1 MTSDSPSRAPG
12 KEPVPSPDDPARG
25 PGGGDRAASDRAAS
39 DAYESDGPTTA
50 SLPSPWGDH
59 VLPEKDT
66 LALRLGSHDLWFRW
80 RDGEIRVCDQDR
92 GAGSGDLATWGFGSP
107 DPEPPTDAEW
117 SRWATPGGEREIS
130 LRPLLPE
137 RPVVLEPEWPF
148 RLLPGAEARVFVRVP
163 LWIRMDLVVRT
174 PGDQENVRRL
184 KLQETPA
191 VLMSDTW
198 WGELH
203 AGELAYWL
211 PTTARRAMAPRLFAP
226 HAAACPLVLR
236 NQADEDLRVEKLAL
250 RTSHLSL
257 FVGEGRIWSDESR
270 VLYQGGEEGSQIEM
284 TGRPPSEAEAAEL
297 VSGPRTPVQRGFR
310 ARTFDRLR
318 ALPGLGGGF

>member
-1 MTSDSPSRAPG
+1 M
-12 KEPVPSPDDPARG
+12 
-25 PGGGDRAASDRAAS
+25 
-39 DAYESDGPTTA
+39 
-50 SLPSPWGDH
+50 
-59 VLPEKDT
+59 
-66 LALRLGSHDLWFRW
+66 
-80 RDGEIRVCDQDR
+80 
-92 GAGSGDLATWGFGSP
+92 
-107 DPEPPTDAEW
+107 
-117 SRWATPGGEREIS
+117 
-130 LRPLLPE
+130 
-137 RPVVLEPEWPF
+137 VLEPEWPF

-174 PGDQENVRRL
+174 PGDPEDVRRL

-203 AGELAYWL
+203 SGELAYWL
-211 PTTARRAMAPRLFAP
+211 PTTARRATAPRLFAP
-226 HAAACPLVLR
+226 HAAVCPLVLR

-284 TGRPPSEAEAAEL
+284 TGQPPSEAEAAEL
-297 VSGPRTPVQRGFR
+297 VSGPRTPIQRGFR